1 MTATPA
7 GGTGRDPDRDLGF
20 GSVVARESRRRLLN
34 RDGSF
39 NVRRGGLRV
48 LESISPYHQLL
59 GMSWGAFL
67 ALLAASYLVVNCLFA
82 LGYLACGPAALVHPF
97 TEATGIPFL
106 DAFFFSVQT
115 FATIGYGS
123 IHPVGIAA
131 NLLVTLE
138 SLVGLVMIALA
149 TGLMFARFSL
159 PRARIRFSR
168 HAIVAPY
175 QGGTALMFRAA
186 NERRS
191 ELIGVECEL
200 LFSRFET
207 ATGNRQRNFY
217 RLPLERDRVTF
228 FTLSWTVVHPI
239 SAASP
244 LNGETAE
251 SLLESQAELLVVLKG
266 TDDALGQGVMI
277 RTSYTAEEV
286 RWGERF
292 VSLFNPPEPDG
303 TLSIDIRR
311 LSDTEPA

>member
-1 MTATPA
+1 MTSPESS
-7 GGTGRDPDRDLGF
+7 GGSRDPDRDLGF

-39 NVRRGGLRV
+39 NVRRAGLRL
-48 LESISPYHQLL
+48 LESLSPYHQLL
-59 GMSWGAFL
+59 GMRWGPFL
-67 ALLAASYLVVNCLFA
+67 GLLSAVYLVTNCLFA
-82 LGYLACGPAALVHPF
+82 LGYLACGPGALVHPF
-97 TEATGIPFL
+97 TEGTGIPFL

-123 IHPVGIAA
+123 IHPVGIPA
-131 NLLVTLE
+131 NLMVTME
-138 SLVGLVMIALA
+138 SLVGLVMIAIS

-159 PRARIRFSR
+159 PRARIRFSH
-168 HAIVAPY
+168 HAVVAPF

-191 ELIGVECEL
+191 ELIGVECEV
-200 LFSRFET
+200 LFSRFESQK
-207 ATGNRQRNFY
+207 GNRQRNFY

-239 SAASP
+239 SGTSP
-244 LNGETAE
+244 LLGETAE
-251 SLLESQAELLVVLKG
+251 TLVESQAELLVVLKG
-266 TDDALGQGVMI
+266 IDDALGQSVMI
-277 RTSYTAEEV
+277 RTSYTAEEI

-292 VSLFNPPEPDG
+292 VSVFNSPEPDG
-303 TLSIDIRR
+303 TLSVDIRR

>member
-1 MTATPA
+1 MTAPT
-7 GGTGRDPDRDLGF
+7 RDPAEQDRDLGF
-20 GSVVARESRRRLLN
+20 GSVVSRESRQRLLN
-34 RDGSF
+34 HDGSF
-39 NVRRGGLRV
+39 NVRRGGLRL
-48 LESISPYHQLL
+48 LESLSPYHQLL

-67 ALLAASYLVVNCLFA
+67 GLLAAVYLVINCLFA
-82 LGYLACGPAALVHPF
+82 LGYLACGPGALVHPL
-97 TEATGIPFL
+97 TEATGIRFL

-149 TGLMFARFSL
+149 TGLMFARFSM

-175 QGGTALMFRAA
+175 QGDTALMFRAA

-191 ELIGVECEL
+191 ELVGVECEL
-200 LFSRFET
+200 LYSRFEVKGT
-207 ATGNRQRNFY
+207 TRQRNFY

-239 SAASP
+239 TPASP
-244 LNGETAE
+244 LYGETAE
-251 SLLESQAELLVVLKG
+251 SLTASQAEFLVLLKG
-266 TDDALGQGVMI
+266 TDDTLSQGVMI
-277 RTSYTAEEV
+277 RTSYTAEEL
-286 RWGERF
+286 RWGRRF
-292 VSLFNPPEPDG
+292 VSLFNPPGPDG
-303 TLSIDIRR
+303 IVSIDIRR

>member
-1 MTATPA
+1 MTTPS
-7 GGTGRDPDRDLGF
+7 RDPGEQDRDLGF

-34 RDGSF
+34 PDGSF
-39 NVRRGGLRV
+39 NVRRGGLR
-48 LESISPYHQLL
+48 LFESLSPYHQLL
-59 GMSWGAFL
+59 GMSWGLFL
-67 ALLAASYLVVNCLFA
+67 ALVAATYLVLNGLFA
-82 LGYLACGPAALVHPF
+82 LGYLACGPGALVHPL

-131 NLLVTLE
+131 NVLVTLE

-159 PRARIRFSR
+159 PRARIRFSKT
-168 HAIVAPY
+168 AIVAPF

-191 ELIGVECEL
+191 ELVGVECEL
-200 LFSRFET
+200 LFSRFES
-207 ATGNRQRNFY
+207 TGASRQRNFY

-239 SAASP
+239 TATSP
-244 LNGETAE
+244 LHGETPE
-251 SLLESQAELLVVLKG
+251 SLLASQSELLVLLKG
-266 TDDALGQGVMI
+266 TDDALGQSVMI
-277 RTSYTAEEV
+277 RTSYTVEEV

>member
-1 MTATPA
+1 MTIPT
-7 GGTGRDPDRDLGF
+7 RDPGEQDRDLGF
-20 GSVVARESRRRLLN
+20 GSVVSRESRRRLLN

-48 LESISPYHQLL
+48 LESLSPYHQLL

-67 ALLAASYLVVNCLFA
+67 GLLAADYLAVNCLFA

-97 TEATGIPFL
+97 TEATGSRFL

-138 SLVGLVMIALA
+138 SLVGLVMIALT
-149 TGLMFARFSL
+149 TGLMFARFSM

-168 HAIVAPY
+168 HAIMAPY

-191 ELIGVECEL
+191 ELVGVECEVL
-200 LFSRFET
+200 YSRFEMKGPT
-207 ATGNRQRNFY
+207 RQRNFY

-228 FTLSWTVVHPI
+228 FSLSWTVVHPI
-239 SAASP
+239 TPTSP
-244 LNGETAE
+244 LYGETAE
-251 SLLESQAELLVVLKG
+251 SLAAGHAEFLVLLKG
-266 TDDALGQGVMI
+266 TDDTLSQGVMI
-277 RTSYTAEEV
+277 RTSYTAEEL

-292 VSLFNPPEPDG
+292 VSLFNPAGADG
-303 TLSIDIRR
+303 ILSIDIRR

>member
-1 MTATPA
+1 MTIPIQAPQEQ
-7 GGTGRDPDRDLGF
+7 DRDLGF

-39 NVRRGGLRV
+39 NVRRAGLRL
-48 LESISPYHQLL
+48 LESLSPYHQLL
-59 GMSWGAFL
+59 GMSWGGFL
-67 ALLAASYLVVNCLFA
+67 ALLAADYLVLNSLFA
-82 LGYLACGPAALVHPF
+82 LGYLACGPGALVHPLS
-97 TEATGIPFL
+97 EATGIRFL

-138 SLVGLVMIALA
+138 SLIGLVTVALA
-149 TGLMFARFSL
+149 TGLMFARFSM

-168 HAIVAPY
+168 HAVVAPF

-191 ELIGVECEL
+191 ELVGVECEL

-207 ATGNRQRNFY
+207 REGNRQRNFY

-228 FTLSWTVVHPI
+228 FSLSWTVVHPI
-239 SAASP
+239 APSSP
-244 LNGETAE
+244 LFGETAE
-251 SLLESQAELLVVLKG
+251 SLAESQAELLVLLKG
-266 TDDALGQGVMI
+266 TDDTLSQGVMI
-277 RTSYTAEEV
+277 RTSYTAEEL
-286 RWGERF
+286 RWGRRF
-292 VSLFNPPEPDG
+292 VSIFNPTGPDG
-303 TLSIDIRR
+303 VLSIDIRR
-311 LSDTEPA
+311 LSDTDPA